1 MIPCIPFPQKALN
14 KYPPP
19 KKKNKSIRTSGQHD
33 SPNDKALYKQI
44 ENETLNHWLTNH
56 KECGNV
62 HWPKM
67 AKVMFCLKFSKY
79 NNKQMKINLETN
91 ISQFY

>member
-1 MIPCIPFPQKALN
+1 MIPYISCPQNNLN
-14 KYPPP
+14 KSYFYFYF
-19 KKKNKSIRTSGQHD
+19 KSHTKTHTLGQHN

-62 HWPKM
+62 H
-67 AKVMFCLKFSKY
+67 
-79 NNKQMKINLETN
+79 
-91 ISQFY
+91 

>member
-1 MIPCIPFPQKALN
+1 MIPCIPFPQKTLN

-19 KKKNKSIRTSGQHD
+19 HKKQKHTRTCTSGQHD

-62 HWPKM
+62 H
-67 AKVMFCLKFSKY
+67 
-79 NNKQMKINLETN
+79 
-91 ISQFY
+91 